1 MRQLYKLIAF
11 ASGPILF
18 GLVCALCIMLFF
30 PEQFGLPLQQ
40 RITQLLEQS
49 VQEKL
54 RPASYSEAVDRAAP
68 SVVNI
73 YTLRQNPTL
82 PARYNPTN
90 GRYEN
95 TQPNQVTPSTGSGVV
110 VSSDGY
116 IITNLHVIEWAT
128 EIRVALQ
135 DGREAEPTIIGI
147 SKEDDMAVLRI
158 DLDNLQPIELGN
170 PDEAKVGDVVLA
182 IGNPFGVGQT
192 VTQGIISGTRRKGL
206 NIAHFENFLQTDAAI
221 NPGNSG
227 GALIDSH
234 GRLLGINIGDLRKT
248 YYGDASGIGFA
259 IPADRAIQALADI
272 VEHGRVV
279 RGWLGLTALDIN
291 PQVVEALELE
301 VQDGVLI
308 TAIYQNGPADLAGAI
323 TGDIITA
330 INDMPVVSMSS
341 AIQEFGQL
349 RPGDVVILDIV
360 RGESKIQ
367 LEAVL
372 SAGPSA
378 DKFES

>member
-1 MRQLYKLIAF
+1 MVVESHPGRAGEF
-11 ASGPILF
+11 A
-18 GLVCALCIMLFF
+18 GL
-30 PEQFGLPLQQ
+30 G
-40 RITQLLEQS
+40 
-49 VQEKL
+49 
-54 RPASYSEAVDRAAP
+54 
-68 SVVNI
+68 
-73 YTLRQNPTL
+73 
-82 PARYNPTN
+82 
-90 GRYEN
+90 
-95 TQPNQVTPSTGSGVV
+95 
-110 VSSDGY
+110 
-116 IITNLHVIEWAT
+116 
-128 EIRVALQ
+128 
-135 DGREAEPTIIGI
+135 
-147 SKEDDMAVLRI
+147 DDV
-158 DLDNLQPIELGN
+158 
-170 PDEAKVGDVVLA
+170 
-182 IGNPFGVGQT
+182 
-192 VTQGIISGTRRKGL
+192 
-206 NIAHFENFLQTDAAI
+206 
-221 NPGNSG
+221 
-227 GALIDSH
+227 
-234 GRLLGINIGDLRKT
+234 DLRKT